1 MSTNLAAR
9 PFRNERLP
17 WALALATVAAGLL
30 VSMLHG
36 RVIAGLFS
44 GDEARTVVAVRG
56 DEQRIDELEALLE
69 KEPPQ
74 KLDTTELNR
83 LRAFRDLVDR
93 RVFPW
98 RRLLSSLEGVLPEGV
113 RLTRIEPASGSAR
126 EAKGMAIRIAG
137 QLRSKEMVFSLAETL
152 DAAPSFTRASLRS
165 MNETDGTTDFDLDV
179 VFDPEEITALANA
192 LPKPSP
198 SPAFGTERSR

>member
-56 DEQRIDELEALLE
+56 DEQRIDDLETLLE

-74 KLDTTELNR
+74 KLDTAELTR
-83 LRAFRDLVDR
+83 LRAFKDLVDR

-98 RRLLSSLEGVLPEGV
+98 RTLLSSLETLLPEGV
-113 RLTRIEPASGSAR
+113 RLTKIEPASGSR
-126 EAKGMAIRIAG
+126 EARGMAMRIAG
-137 QLRSKEMVFSLAETL
+137 EARSKEMVFSLAETL

-165 MNETDGTTDFDLDV
+165 MNETQGITDFDLDV